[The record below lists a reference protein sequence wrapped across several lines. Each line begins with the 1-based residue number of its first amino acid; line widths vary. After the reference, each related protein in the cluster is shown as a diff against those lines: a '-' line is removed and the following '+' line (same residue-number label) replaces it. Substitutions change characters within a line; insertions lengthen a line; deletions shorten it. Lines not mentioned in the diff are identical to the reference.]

1 MIVKK
6 EAMCLL
12 FILMLY
18 LKKKQTF
25 ETVLYVLYPDDAEI
39 NHIKLDFILCTA
51 EYNIPYDVLHTGK
64 VLMIRYVVLT
74 KV

>member
-1 MIVKK
+1 MFDVYLDVIFEKK
-6 EAMCLL
+6 T
-12 FILMLY
+12 
-18 LKKKQTF
+18 KTF